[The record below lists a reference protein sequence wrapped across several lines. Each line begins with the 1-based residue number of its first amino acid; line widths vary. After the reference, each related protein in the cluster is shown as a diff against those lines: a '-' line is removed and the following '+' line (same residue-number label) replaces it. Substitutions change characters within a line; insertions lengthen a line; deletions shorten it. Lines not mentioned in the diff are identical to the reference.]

1 MRKWLVAAALCV
13 FGAYTAGATVILT
26 AGNVGGQNENVL
38 LSNGATGT
46 MVQGTING
54 LTGFVNFNSSQVLLE
69 PSSGQARV
77 QANTGALTNLTI
89 SLSNGFGF
97 QTLIFNP
104 FVGGT
109 TGSTGTGSISVQA
122 FEPGQV
128 NPQTFTF
135 SNIALGNGNNFLS
148 LSASGGEAIL
158 SAAFSATPGVTDIR
172 QVRLSGAA
180 PVQGEPPAGVPEPAT
195 YACLASGLIAF
206 GAFRR
211 KRA

>member
-1 MRKWLVAAALCV
+1 MRKCLIAAALAV

-26 AGNVGGQNENVL
+26 AGNVGGQTENVL
-38 LSNGATGT
+38 LSSGATGNLVT
-46 MVQGTING
+46 GTING
-54 LTGFVNFNSSQVLLE
+54 VTGFVNFNSTQILSE

-77 QANTGALTNLTI
+77 EASSGALNNLTI
-89 SLSNGFGF
+89 SLSSGFGF

-104 FVGGT
+104 FVGST
-109 TGSTGTGSISVQA
+109 VGSTGTGTITVLAS
-122 FEPGQV
+122 EPGAA
-128 NPQTFTF
+128 NQTFTF
-135 SNIALGNGNNFLS
+135 SNVALASGNNFVT

-180 PVQGEPPAGVPEPAT
+180 PIQGEPPAGVPEPAT